1 MRRALE
7 MQGVAAEIRRFEAE
21 VPTAA
26 AAAEQLGCE
35 TGAIA
40 NSLLFK
46 AGDGVVLV
54 LSSGARRVD
63 VGRVARLLGIG
74 RKKVRRADPVLVL
87 EVTGQQVGGVAPIGH
102 PAALRT
108 LVDRELTKF
117 DVVWAGAGDDH
128 SMFATSATGLIAMT
142 GGELVDV
149 AVSAGGPEA

>member
-46 AGDGVVLV
+46 AGDGV
-54 LSSGARRVD
+54 
-63 VGRVARLLGIG
+63 
-74 RKKVRRADPVLVL
+74 VLVL